1 MAQSTYEKGKSSVED
16 LASRAAEKASAKAK
30 EAGDSVRHYTDEA
43 TDKVEQTVRDY
54 PLAAIAGAAVLG
66 LVIGTML
73 RR

>member
-1 MAQSTYEKGKSSVED
+1 MAQSTYEKSKSSVED
-16 LASRAAEKASAKAK
+16 LASHAAEKASATAK
-30 EAGDSVRHYTDEA
+30 EAGDSVRHYADKA
-43 TDKVEQTVRDY
+43 TDKVEQTVHDY